1 MSNPT
6 SKYASQLQML
16 SPLFPDWDEDA
27 LASVLADTKGNAEEA
42 AVLITDGKSLTH
54 GLGGWT
60 KDELTRIVHARPR
73 TLSLNRSA

>member
-42 AVLITDGKSLTH
+42 AVLITDGQSHHIIESETTH
-54 GLGGWT
+54 
-60 KDELTRIVHARPR
+60 A
-73 TLSLNRSA
+73 SSCSQS

>member
-1 MSNPT
+1 MKDRVQDPIAMSNPT

-42 AVLITDGKSLTH
+42 ALAITDGKPCCRA
-54 GLGGWT
+54 W
-60 KDELTRIVHARPR
+60 I
-73 TLSLNRSA
+73 

>member
-42 AVLITDGKSLTH
+42 AVLITDGEPPT
-54 GLGGWT
+54 W
-60 KDELTRIVHARPR
+60 
-73 TLSLNRSA
+73 LSCSEINQATC